1 MTGASGAFRG
11 LPGPSRRPFPAPGP
25 QGRHVRP
32 SRFSGSPRLRRFLG
46 PPSAPRGGPAGCPV
60 RGPSAW
66 ICTFFS
72 CSQSWG
78 SVFWEEDRKA
88 KCHLTLPIKATCCQ
102 RDPSP
107 GLRLRK
113 PLSGLSTVPPAPV
126 PTAVHLRAGPPQ
138 NRLGVLLPRRVV
150 RRSSISRLTT
160 FIPYL
165 ESQANTASGLVGG
178 CARPPSADG
187 LSVAAEVAHKV
198 PSLRLARL

>member
-126 PTAVHLRAGPPQ
+126 PTAVHLPAGRASTEPPW
-138 NRLGVLLPRRVV
+138 G
-150 RRSSISRLTT
+150 SSAQASCPPVIYQPTHDLYS
-160 FIPYL
+160 IP
-165 ESQANTASGLVGG
+165 
-178 CARPPSADG
+178 
-187 LSVAAEVAHKV
+187 
-198 PSLRLARL
+198 